1 MSNLLSRISHTPCDT
16 RDLPATTEQ
25 APLARAKTPAAESP
39 GVGFKKFAIAKNLDV
54 TGAIPVIS
62 PAQHQ
67 AARRRLFDKLVR
79 QVLGQKGHPF
89 SGLDAQLKQDMI
101 NSITEELVQSHYKI

>member
-1 MSNLLSRISHTPCDT
+1 MATISRLAIFPVLHP
-16 RDLPATTEQ
+16 E
-25 APLARAKTPAAESP
+25 APQGHITGPKGGAEAPES
-39 GVGFKKFAIAKNLDV
+39 
-54 TGAIPVIS
+54 TGAFQKFVIETPRTNRFSTPVIS

-79 QVLGQKGHPF
+79 QVLNDKGHPF
-89 SGLDAQLKQDMI
+89 SGLDAELKQDMI